1 MKNIFLVV
9 LSLIAVALLV
19 MVISFYQKASKYT
32 KSYEEER
39 YSRMVAE
46 ESLQK
51 NAAKLATL
59 EAQLKTANDKM
70 AKVQSLIDQEK
81 SINVDL
87 KKQYDEL
94 NKIRS
99 DLQNKL
105 KTTIEENAASAAE
118 AHDVDPINNPIVV
131 PVETAK

>member
-9 LSLIAVALLV
+9 VSLVAVAFLV
-19 MVISFYQKASKYT
+19 MAVSFYQKASKYT

-70 AKVQSLIDQEK
+70 AKVQSLIEQEK

-87 KKQYDEL
+87 KKQYDAL
-94 NKIRS
+94 SKIRT

-105 KTTIEENAASAAE
+105 KITAEQNAASVAE
-118 AHDVDPINNPIVV
+118 AQQVTNNTVVV
-131 PVETAK
+131 PVEPAK